1 MALSRTG
8 KSWHMRPLPDNISM
22 ADCQQLA
29 AQVQL
34 PLPVVRLLA
43 KRGLT
48 DAQTIHTFLNP
59 SLQNLPSPFI
69 MKGMKRAV
77 GIFADAIKEQRP
89 IIVYG
94 DYDADGITATA
105 LLTLILQEC
114 GGRVS
119 HYVPDRFEEGYGL
132 NSRAVQTI
140 CTQDNG
146 ATEEKLLITV
156 DCGIS
161 DAVEVREARQLGC
174 SVIITDHHTPPMK
187 LPEADAVLNPLQPG
201 CMFPFKHLAGV
212 GVAFFLV
219 MGLRKAL
226 FDKGWWQTD
235 AVPNLKT
242 YLDLV
247 ALGSI
252 ADLVPLQDINRILV
266 SAGLEVMNS
275 RMRLGLAKL
284 YAIATRYG
292 NNLQITAEDVAFKL
306 APRINAVGRMKSAD
320 KAVMLLTTDNAA
332 QAAQIAEELEEANEQ
347 RKEFQQQLFSNAHR
361 QAENLIKKK
370 KSALVLCGKDWHV
383 GVLGIVASQIC
394 ESFHRPTIVLS
405 IEANRI
411 KGSGRSVKGMNLYK
425 ALSLCTDYIEQF
437 GGHKRAA
444 GLTINPDNLEKFR
457 EKFEQVTTAMLN
469 EDDLVARL
477 EYDDHIEQQFLFSK
491 TFLQHYVRLA
501 PFGKGNPEPLFV
513 CDRLK
518 FSSARIVGANHL
530 KFTILDNETSRNGIG
545 FNLGFVLPGINDTT
559 NMGAFHLRYNHFQ
572 GKGNWE
578 MNLVDLKTAPT
589 TVIVDNK

>member
-8 KSWHMRPLPDNISM
+8 KRWQMRPLPDTISND
-22 ADCQQLA
+22 DCRQLA
-29 AQVQL
+29 KQLDL
-34 PLPVVRLLA
+34 PLSVIGLLA

-48 DAQTIHTFLNP
+48 DAQAIHSFLNP
-59 SLQNLPSPFI
+59 SLRDLPSPFS
-69 MKGMKRAV
+69 MKGMQQAV
-77 GIFADAIKEQRP
+77 GNIADAIIEQRP

-105 LLTLILQEC
+105 LLILFIQKC

-140 CTQDNG
+140 CTQENG
-146 ATEEKLLITV
+146 ATEEKVLITV

-161 DAVEVREARQLGC
+161 NAAEVHEAKRLGC
-174 SVIITDHHTPPMK
+174 SVIITDHHTPPIK

-201 CMFPFKHLAGV
+201 CTFPFKHLAGV

-219 MGLRKAL
+219 MGLRKEL
-226 FDKGWWQTD
+226 YDRGFWQPD
-235 AVPNLKT
+235 AVPNLKN

-252 ADLVPLQDINRILV
+252 ADLVPLRDINRILV
-266 SAGLEVMNS
+266 SGGLEVMNS

-284 YAIATRYG
+284 YTIANG
-292 NNLQITAEDVAFKL
+292 NNPQITAEDVAFKL
-306 APRINAVGRMKSAD
+306 APRINAVGRMNSAD
-320 KAVMLLTTDNAA
+320 KAIALLTTDNAA
-332 QAAQIAEELEEANEQ
+332 LAAKMAQELEEANEQ
-347 RKEFQQQLFSNAHR
+347 RKEIQQQLISNAR
-361 QAENLIKKK
+361 SQAEGLIQKKRN
-370 KSALVLCGKDWHV
+370 ALVLAGNDWHV

-411 KGSGRSVKGMNLYK
+411 KGSGRSVKGMNLHE
-425 ALSLCTDYIEQF
+425 ALSLCADYIEQF

-444 GLTINPDNLEKFR
+444 GLTIAPDNLEKFR
-457 EKFEQVTTAMLN
+457 EKFEQVTTAMLS
-469 EDDLVARL
+469 EDDLVPRL
-477 EYDDHIEQQFLFSK
+477 EYDDHLEQHLLFNK

-530 KFTILDNETSRNGIG
+530 KFTLQDNETSRNGIG
-545 FNLGFVLPGINDTT
+545 FNLGFVLEEMNDTT
-559 NMGAFHLRYNHFQ
+559 NMGAFQLRYNRFQ

-578 MNLVDLKTAPT
+578 MNLVDVKSAPT
-589 TVIVDNK
+589 RTIVDNK